1 MSLAPKEFYARLNSL
16 IAEMPDLANGPITL
30 EVHQWLGRAAALVE
44 LTGDWINFHQL
55 KVYSQNLGGPLRET
69 NAQAIATIVYE
80 AHAKA
85 ELNAPAA
92 VRGTFIAA
100 GHTFDAFAAVGNIL
114 KTAQTDILFVDAYAD
129 ETVLFD
135 YAVLAPEN
143 VTVRVLA
150 EAYYKQSLKPA
161 AARWGQQ
168 FGNRHLLVRIAP
180 DKALHDREIFID
192 GNKAWSVGQSL
203 KDLATRSLTALS
215 LVDADLG
222 ARKIAAYR
230 DIWNASQSL

>member
-1 MSLAPKEFYARLNSL
+1 M
-16 IAEMPDLANGPITL
+16 
-30 EVHQWLGRAAALVE
+30 GRAAALVE

-150 EAYYKQSLKPA
+150 EAYYKQSLKPPPRDGDSSSGTVICSFA
-161 AARWGQQ
+161 SHPTRRSTIGKFSLMEIKHGAWGS
-168 FGNRHLLVRIAP
+168 RSKTSPR
-180 DKALHDREIFID
+180 D
-192 GNKAWSVGQSL
+192 
-203 KDLATRSLTALS
+203 RSLH
-215 LVDADLG
+215 
-222 ARKIAAYR
+222 
-230 DIWNASQSL
+230 